1 MQVEEEQVEEKKI
14 GKIIKGIGGFYYVKL
29 RNPSKIIEC
38 KARGVLRHQK
48 IVPTVGDEVVVQSD
62 NPGEWTIESIEP
74 RRNIFIRPP
83 VANVDIGLIVFSMTS
98 PKPNL
103 LLLDKLLISSEIQ
116 FVEPVICF
124 TKKDLVSPEEE
135 DVLREIYR
143 KTPYK
148 LFFFSDRDLDV
159 MDEIALEISHK
170 TAFMAGPSG
179 VGKSTLANNL
189 CSNQTMET
197 GTLSHKLKRGKHT
210 TRHVELLEMR
220 SGGFLLDT
228 PGFSSYQ
235 LSEFIKAEELREY
248 FPEFSRGECKFKSC
262 LHQGEPGCDV
272 LKDVKSGKI
281 SSTRYEHY
289 LYLLEEIK
297 KEQR

>member
-1 MQVEEEQVEEKKI
+1 MLAEEKQI
-14 GKIIKGIGGFYYVKL
+14 GKIIKGIGGFYYVK
-29 RNPSKIIEC
+29 PQSSEEIVEC

-48 IVPTVGDEVVVQSD
+48 IVPTVGDEVVIQSD

-74 RRNIFIRPP
+74 RKNIFTRPP

-116 FVEPVICF
+116 NVEPLICF
-124 TKKDLVSPEEE
+124 TKKDLVSSEEE
-135 DVLREIYR
+135 EVLRKIYS
-143 KTPYK
+143 KTPYN
-148 LFFFSDRDLDV
+148 LFFFSDADLDT
-159 MDEIALEISHK
+159 MDRIAHEISCK

-179 VGKSTLANNL
+179 VGKSTMANNL
-189 CSNQTMET
+189 CSNQIMET
-197 GTLSHKLKRGKHT
+197 GPLSKKLKSGKHT
-210 TRHVELLEMR
+210 TRHVELLKMR

-228 PGFSSYQ
+228 PGFSSYK
-235 LSEFIKAEELREY
+235 LSEYIKAEELREY
-248 FPEFSRGECKFKSC
+248 FPEFARGECRFKSC
-262 LHQGEPGCDV
+262 LHQGEPGCQISED
-272 LKDVKSGKI
+272 LKTGKI
-281 SSTRYEHY
+281 SQTRYDHY

>member
-1 MQVEEEQVEEKKI
+1 LLAQEKQI
-14 GKIIKGIGGFYYVKL
+14 GKIIKGIGGFYYVK
-29 RNPSKIIEC
+29 PQASEEIVEC

-48 IVPTVGDEVVVQSD
+48 IVPTVGDEVMIQSD

-74 RRNIFIRPP
+74 RKNIFIRPP

-116 FVEPVICF
+116 NVEPLICF

-135 DVLREIYR
+135 EVLRKIYS

-148 LFFFSDRDLDV
+148 LFFFSDRDLGV
-159 MDEIALEISHK
+159 MDEIAHEIRCK

-179 VGKSTLANNL
+179 VGKSTMANNL

-197 GTLSHKLKRGKHT
+197 GTLSQKLKSGKHT
-210 TRHVELLEMR
+210 TRHVELLKMR

-228 PGFSSYQ
+228 PGFSSYK
-235 LSEFIKAEELREY
+235 LSEYIKAEELREY
-248 FPEFSRGECKFKSC
+248 FPEFSRGECRFKSC
-262 LHQGEPGCDV
+262 MHQGEPGCQILED
-272 LKDVKSGKI
+272 LKDEKI
-281 SSTRYEHY
+281 SQTRYDHY
-289 LYLLEEIK
+289 LYLLDEIK
-297 KEQR
+297 RDHR